1 MEGTFPDPHGGGQR
15 GKPVGVCNRHLCMS
29 FSHVDHRPQG
39 TDAPSSGEAGSG
51 RGAAVALGLCLGW
64 GAAPRYLHGP
74 HDQAAAPPQ
83 PTLAPA
89 RGGGQFTPFGK
100 AGQLLGFLAM
110 AGAGWGSAGASP
122 AGRWLGGGVRA
133 EAADSPGMR
142 PRLAEPV
149 LRPSASTHLPRPS
162 VEGGTVPSPGV
173 AAPDPSCPWA
183 TARASDPRA
192 PSALSARV
200 QLPGH

>member
-89 RGGGQFTPFGK
+89 RGGGQFTPFRK
-100 AGQLLGFLAM
+100 AGQLLGFLAT
-110 AGAGWGSAGASP
+110 AGAGWGSARASP
-122 AGRWLGGGVRA
+122 AGRWLGVGGASARRLQTRPGCGPAWLSLCCGHLRA
-133 EAADSPGMR
+133 HTCPGLQWR
-142 PRLAEPV
+142 GGLCPV
-149 LRPSASTHLPRPS
+149 LGWQPWTSPAHGPLPEPL
-162 VEGGTVPSPGV
+162 TPG
-173 AAPDPSCPWA
+173 P
-183 TARASDPRA
+183 
-192 PSALSARV
+192 
-200 QLPGH
+200 H